1 MQCVGAILGGSIF
14 GNVISPIADD
24 TILSSMSCGCDL
36 DAHCRTTLPYAGVA
50 AFFSLLLGSLPMGL
64 GIYGS
69 GVAIGACFLAMLA
82 VLLVLG
88 KRTNGRHQTRVAAS
102 LRLCSRQLKA
112 E

>member
-1 MQCVGAILGGSIF
+1 MGAILGGSIF

-64 GIYGS
+64 GIYGA
-69 GVAIGACFLAMLA
+69 GVAIGACFLAMLM
-82 VLLVLG
+82 VLVVVG
-88 KRTNGRHQTRVAAS
+88 KRTNGRHQNRIASS
-102 LRLCSRQLKA
+102 LRLCNRQRKV